1 MTEEGLGLLLIIL
14 AVLIMLGIEL
24 KRKIVKRPHFYWV
37 IACAILAVLSTLLVR
52 SQSIY
57 LIVSGALLNLIFF
70 SLFVGILIAG
80 TARDKRPLYD
90 DKTSKNNRTLSR
102 YKMINRFRRLSQK
115 YPGAI
120 HILFALSVGSGV
132 GYFASLLADM
142 ILSAMFDPSRHLIP
156 PEPNVTTWAF
166 FGDLTGPAFV
176 GLHVVFAIVTFTVT
190 FVFGLAFAKESI
202 PIGLSTGLWVGL
214 FVICEWLMR
223 ILPTGV
229 SVAAICI
236 LCGYLGGNLSVWV
249 RNVVGKLGAIGPN
262 P

>member
-1 MTEEGLGLLLIIL
+1 MTEEVLGLLLIIL

-24 KRKIVKRPHFYWV
+24 KRKTVKRPHFYWA

-57 LIVSGALLNLIFF
+57 LIVSGGFLNLIFF

-80 TARDKRPLYD
+80 TPRDKTPLCDDETPYD
-90 DKTSKNNRTLSR
+90 NSPLSR
-102 YKMINRFRRLSQK
+102 HQLINRFRRLSHK
-115 YPGAI
+115 YPRAI
-120 HILFALSVGSGV
+120 HVLFALSVGSGI

-142 ILSAMFDPSRHLIP
+142 ILSAMFDPSRHLVP

-166 FGDLTGPAFV
+166 FGDLTLPALV
-176 GLHVVFAIVTFTVT
+176 GLHVVFGIVTLIVT

-214 FVICEWLMR
+214 FVICQWIMR
-223 ILPTGV
+223 LVPTGV

-236 LCGYLGGNLSVWV
+236 LCGYLGGNLSFGVH
-249 RNVVGKLGAIGPN
+249 NIVGRLRGIRAN
-262 P
+262 S